1 MKFNNLR
8 VKIKFDNYIASHRG
22 KIFSPDTIKRSMKK
36 MENIN
41 LANIP
46 DECHSEVREIMHEM
60 EEIFN
65 IKKHRL
71 QSEYADIVKVNAST
85 RDVIEAIKQS
95 DYSSILFAIYRGKP
109 YDKLI
114 WKLV

>member
-1 MKFNNLR
+1 
-8 VKIKFDNYIASHRG
+8 
-22 KIFSPDTIKRSMKK
+22 
-36 MENIN
+36 MEHIN
-41 LANIP
+41 LDNIL

-85 RDVIEAIKQS
+85 RDVAKAIKQS
-95 DYSSILFAIYRGKP
+95 QYSSILFAMYRGKP
-109 YDKLI
+109 IDKLI
-114 WKLV
+114 WRLV